1 MQIKSG
7 QVKKPTSINYSS
19 NGKKI
24 NNNSN
29 IPKKI
34 IIDNSADLYLLPV
47 QAIKNTKIYNFS
59 GKYFDEIYEEAL
71 KIERSNGAEKFIN
84 LNNQKEN
91 EIDEG
96 EKYAKNIEDLV
107 NKLYDDNLISNINIE
122 QIEDN
127 IYKFNDLEIKL
138 KFDKNG
144 FLKLQNGS
152 DLEKWILNN
161 FGKNQSNY
169 L

>member
-1 MQIKSG
+1 M
-7 QVKKPTSINYSS
+7 
-19 NGKKI
+19 
-24 NNNSN
+24 
-29 IPKKI
+29 
-34 IIDNSADLYLLPV
+34 PV

-71 KIERSNGAEKFIN
+71 KIERSNGVKKFID
-84 LNNQKEN
+84 LNNKQKDN

-96 EKYAKNIEDLV
+96 EKYAKSIEDLV
-107 NKLYDDNLISNINIE
+107 NKMYDDNLISNINIE

-127 IYKFNDLEIKL
+127 VYKFNDLEIKL

-144 FLKLQNGS
+144 FLKLQNGT

-161 FGKNQSNY
+161 FGKN
-169 L
+169 